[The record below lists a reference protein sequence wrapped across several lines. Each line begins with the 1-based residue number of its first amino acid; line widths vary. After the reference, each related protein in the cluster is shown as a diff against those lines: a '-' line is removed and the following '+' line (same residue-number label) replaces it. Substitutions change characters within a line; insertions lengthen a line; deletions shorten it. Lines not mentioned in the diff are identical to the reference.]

1 MRATR
6 LPKLLLK
13 ALRGDANGVANTP
26 LTVQAVS
33 GQTANV
39 AEFQNS
45 AGTVITSIGSDGA
58 LAAKDANGLQRV
70 ILNPTAKTIV
80 DGAATSLADVA
91 CAAGAYCAGILF
103 YTVFATDGT
112 DHQVMA
118 GMVSYSAVNKAGT
131 HTLTITNATAN
142 DAKAV
147 SSGTLTLAWTF
158 VTGTNKG
165 TIKLQP
171 TGSLTETTYTV
182 EYTVLPLKG
191 AVTIL

>member
-6 LPKLLLK
+6 LSKLLLK

-33 GQTANV
+33 GQTGNM

-45 AGTVITSIGSDGA
+45 TGTVITSVGTDGV
-58 LAAKDANGLQRV
+58 LAAKDTNGLQRL
-70 ILNPTAKTIV
+70 ILNGAAKTIV
-80 DGAATSLADVA
+80 DGSATSLADVA
-91 CAAGAYCAGILF
+91 CASGAQCAGIIF
-103 YTVFATDGT
+103 YHVFATDGT
-112 DHQVMA
+112 DYQAMA

-131 HTLTITNATAN
+131 LTLTITNATAN

-158 VTGTNKG
+158 VTGTSKG